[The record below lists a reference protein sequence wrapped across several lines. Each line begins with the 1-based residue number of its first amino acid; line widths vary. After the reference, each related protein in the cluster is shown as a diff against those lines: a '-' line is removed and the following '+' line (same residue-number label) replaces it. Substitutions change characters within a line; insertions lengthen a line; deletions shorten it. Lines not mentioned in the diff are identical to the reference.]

1 MDGCWTMDALEEAGL
16 DLELGEMG
24 RKLDNLFA
32 SRRPRARPDHKPA
45 GFEVSAVEAGTG
57 RLRVTLD
64 ADLPEA
70 VGRTILTLA
79 IKHGAGQGRGDGARK
94 ASPDSAF
101 NAARKG

>member
-1 MDGCWTMDALEEAGL
+1 MNALEEAGL

-24 RKLDNLFA
+24 RKLDTLFA
-32 SRRPRARPDHKPA
+32 SRRPLARQDHKRHDHKPA

-57 RLRVTLD
+57 RLRVMLD

-79 IKHGAGQGRGDGARK
+79 IKHGAGQGRGDGARN
-94 ASPDSAF
+94 AAPDSTF
-101 NAARKG
+101 NTARKG